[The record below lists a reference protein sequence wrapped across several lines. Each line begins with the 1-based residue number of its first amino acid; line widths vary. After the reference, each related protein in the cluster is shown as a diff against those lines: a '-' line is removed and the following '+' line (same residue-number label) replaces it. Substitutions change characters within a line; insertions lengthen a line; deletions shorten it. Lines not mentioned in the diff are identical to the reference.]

1 MLLTEYF
8 AVAIKDL
15 PDHYAYGSIKELK
28 ALLWNHL
35 ETVMAAEN
43 HIKWQFKPSPMHSE
57 IVNIHFGMKSFGKMK
72 ILLDIYADTKE
83 KMREEAR

>member
-1 MLLTEYF
+1 MVSLDVAVIVTLLISFHILGHYEDMEEKEINNNMLLTEYF

-35 ETVMAAEN
+35 EAVISTEN
-43 HIKWQFKPSPMHSE
+43 HIK
-57 IVNIHFGMKSFGKMK
+57 
-72 ILLDIYADTKE
+72 
-83 KMREEAR
+83 